1 MTDDETIAHWIELSR
16 KYPKV
21 DGGPGVLPITKIGE
35 AYYFMARVLYDT
47 ARKGDACRYWR
58 LAQRDLRHAEPNQ
71 PEAQH
76 RDIAAGYLRSCP
88 AALTPAAP
96 RP

>member
-35 AYYFMARVLYDT
+35 AYYFIDVRMKQLRNVVDPSKFFGFRT
-47 ARKGDACRYWR
+47 GD
-58 LAQRDLRHAEPNQ
+58 DLTMFLKLHGEL
-71 PEAQH
+71 
-76 RDIAAGYLRSCP
+76 IA
-88 AALTPAAP
+88 
-96 RP
+96 